1 MIRGVFHILSSA
13 HTTVEHMRFWVRRCW
28 MFNKVY
34 FIKGKNI
41 SRTVELTGES
51 CAGGEQFN
59 ITLIVKPYMR

>member
-1 MIRGVFHILSSA
+1 ML
-13 HTTVEHMRFWVRRCW
+13 TPVEHMRFWVSRCW